1 MRMKSKA
8 NQQGKVWLKR
18 EMRPYRAFVA
28 FLTCLTIFGTLFS
41 LAFAYLIRYLINS
54 ATDEN
59 KSMLLLFSA
68 VLLAILFLKIVLQTL
83 NSYFSEK
90 SRAKI
95 VADLR
100 TKTFA
105 KLLRADYG
113 AFQKYHSGDL
123 LTRIT
128 SDISEIASDYV
139 GLLPALVGLAV
150 QCVGAIA
157 ALLTLDPLFTGI
169 YVVCGVLGGC
179 ISAFF
184 RKHLKRYHKDFMQA
198 DGESRSFIQE
208 GLTSAL
214 TFKAYGA
221 EGKIAEKAARLSDV
235 YYGKRMKRNLLR
247 TCMSAVFSLLSNVGL
262 IFAVVWCSVG
272 LLTGR
277 ITEFGSVLS
286 IVLLLNQLQHPFSA
300 VSSIVPVYYA
310 QIASAERMEEID
322 ALPMEETKSQ
332 TVSYA
337 DLHALQLKNV
347 SFNYGRERVIEN
359 ATATLEKGSIVCVT
373 GQSGS
378 GKSTLFKLL
387 LRVYEPTEGEMLALV
402 GKENV
407 PLSCD
412 TRNLFAYVPQGN
424 FLFSGTIYD
433 NVVFFAENPTDEDVE
448 NALKAA
454 CAEFVYDLPDGLQTP
469 LLERG
474 GGLSEGQM
482 QRLAIARALLSNR
495 PVLLFDEATS
505 ALDGETEKRLLQNVK
520 AMQNKTCILV
530 THRPAALAI
539 ADRIL
544 DVQDGKVHIVK

>member
-1 MRMKSKA
+1 MKNKA
-8 NQQGKVWLKR
+8 NEQGKVWLNR
-18 EMRPYRAFVA
+18 EMRPYRVSVA

-54 ATDEN
+54 ATNED
-59 KSMLLLFSA
+59 KGMLLLFSA
-68 VLLAILFLKIVLQTL
+68 VLLAILLAKIVLQTI
-83 NSYFSEK
+83 NSYYSEK
-90 SRAKI
+90 ARAKI

-100 TKTFA
+100 TKTFT

-128 SDISEIASDYV
+128 SDIAEIATDYV

-157 ALLTLDPLFTGI
+157 ALMTLDPLFTGI
-169 YVVCGVLGGC
+169 YVVCGVLGGL

-184 RKHLKRYHKDFMQA
+184 RKRLKRYHKDFMQA

-221 EGKIAEKAARLSDV
+221 ERKIGEKAQRLSDA
-235 YYGKRMKRNLLR
+235 YYGKRMKRNVLR
-247 TCMSAVFSLLSNVGL
+247 TCMNAVFSLLSNVGL

-277 ITEFGSVLS
+277 ITEFGTVLS

-310 QIASAERMEEID
+310 QIASAERMDEID

-332 TVSYA
+332 AIAYD
-337 DLHALQLKNV
+337 DLRLLEVENV

-359 ATATLEKGSIVCVT
+359 ATATIEKGSIVCIT

-387 LRVYEPTEGEMLALV
+387 LRVYEPTEGDLFAVV
-402 GKENV
+402 GDEKV
-407 PLSCD
+407 RLSCD

-433 NVVFFAENPTDEDVE
+433 NVVFFSDNPTDEDVDR
-448 NALKAA
+448 ALKAA
-454 CAEFVYDLPDGLQTP
+454 CAEFVYELPDGLHTL

-474 GGLSEGQM
+474 AGLSEGQM

-505 ALDGETEKRLLQNVK
+505 ALDSETEERLLQNVK
-520 AMQNKTCILV
+520 AMENKTCILV

-544 DVQDGKVHIVK
+544 DIQDGKVHMVK